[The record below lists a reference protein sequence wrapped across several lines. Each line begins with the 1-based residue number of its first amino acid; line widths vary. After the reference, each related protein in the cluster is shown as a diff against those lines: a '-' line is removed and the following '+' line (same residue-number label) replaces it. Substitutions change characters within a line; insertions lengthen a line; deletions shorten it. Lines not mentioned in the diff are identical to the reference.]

1 MAEASPSRTMFA
13 VMLDSAQQD
22 LAVCR
27 LLVGNGDISDAM
39 LGFHAQQCVE
49 KAIKALLS
57 AHNVE
62 FRRTHDLVNLL
73 DLLED
78 NSMPVPPQSDW
89 LDQLNPYAVEA
100 RYGTIEPGI
109 LDRQHA
115 LAVAE
120 QVLEWAV
127 RETANVGMG

>member
-1 MAEASPSRTMFA
+1 MADASSSRKMFV

-39 LGFHAQQCVE
+39 VGFHAQQCVE

-57 AHNVE
+57 AHNIE

-78 NSMPVPPQSDW
+78 HSVPAPPQSDW

-100 RYGTIEPGI
+100 RYGTIEPGG

-115 LAVAE
+115 LAVAQ
-120 QVLEWAV
+120 QVLDWAV
-127 RETANVGMG
+127 RETGKFRTG